1 MTIKELISKTVNEHQ
16 GIKAVELV
24 VEVSQQS
31 ADYPFDMNEYEKSL
45 MELIEEDE
53 IVEVE
58 YTLPSMDYRVKS
70 LYLPKDTV
78 VIVSKAS

>member
-1 MTIKELISKTVNEHQ
+1 MTIKELILKTVNEHQ

-31 ADYPFDMNEYEKSL
+31 ADFPFDMNQYENSL
-45 MELIEEDE
+45 MELINDNE
-53 IVEVE
+53 IVEIE